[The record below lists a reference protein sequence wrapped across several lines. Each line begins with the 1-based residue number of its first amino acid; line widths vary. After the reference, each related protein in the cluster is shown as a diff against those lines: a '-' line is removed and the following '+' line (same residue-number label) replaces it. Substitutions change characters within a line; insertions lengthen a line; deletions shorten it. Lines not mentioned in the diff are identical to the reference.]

1 MKPVKIVMSAFGP
14 YAEREELDLTSLN
27 SRGLFLI
34 TGPTGSGKTTIFD
47 AITFALYGECSGS
60 TRETNSLRSD
70 HANPD
75 TETYV
80 EFTFSHMGTIYNLK
94 RNPAYERPK
103 KVGEGTT
110 RQGADA
116 DLTFPGG
123 VITGSSN
130 VTRKI
135 VEILGI
141 DSNQFKQI
149 SMIAQGEFLK
159 LLHSTSQ
166 DRGEIFRRVFNTDLF
181 LASQN
186 ILKERARVAHERL
199 SLVENK
205 IISNLQEFRIPED
218 QEELAERVKEG
229 AIHTAEEL
237 FAELR
242 ALVEQDKGKQAS
254 LEAEGKTLNEKIA
267 KQIEV
272 ITDARHLNR
281 NFADLA
287 DAQIRKEKLQEQEKE
302 HESRKQSLVSGERA
316 LYQIRPLEND
326 FLRLKRE
333 EEDLTKSITVLNDT
347 IKDQEAKLLLAL
359 ENYNAE
365 KAKEPERN
373 ELVAEINSLGEVLPK
388 YDEAEKLARELEA
401 NQVLL
406 QSLKEKLVELE
417 EKRISSETKKSELK
431 QELEGLQGLDLKL
444 LTGEQERE
452 ELERRAENLLGLAQ
466 SLETVA
472 ELRLVWSDAQAAYKS
487 ADEAFAT
494 TSQIYFSK
502 ERAFLQEQA
511 GILAG
516 ELEEGEQCPVCGS
529 TEHPLKAEI
538 DPDAPTQEELN
549 ALGEQADQLREAMHK
564 ASTFAAEK
572 ETELKQTEKQ
582 LITDGQKLFAQLDSD
597 FSLETLKDVLV
608 KAQGENKSQ
617 QEANLTL
624 LDQLGEAKQRKDVKE
639 KELVIVEESLES
651 IARELKEKE
660 TERQEL
666 LVLISQKEGQLGAVR
681 SSLKYESK
689 NQAEQVL
696 QNKRNE
702 LDVLKN
708 ALSLAEDI
716 YRKLE
721 SSLDNNR
728 TLQQSE
734 TTRLKQIKFKKI
746 EAEKAFEEKWLE
758 LGFASFEAYKD
769 ALKTEEQLAE
779 LKKAIN
785 DYEQAKQMVEQ
796 DLARLLKATENKEKQ
811 DLAALEVEKQ
821 MLDDGKAALDAL
833 RQRISVRLEINIPL
847 LVSIEQD
854 LAGLEGIRQYYLVL
868 NNLSQTA
875 NGALAG
881 KQRLAFEQYVQAFYF
896 QQILFEANKRLRT
909 MTNGRFELIRRE
921 EPLDKRSQTGL
932 DIDVHDFY
940 TGKSR
945 SVQSL
950 SGGESFKAALSL
962 ALGLSDVIQ
971 SFAGGVEIDTLF
983 VDEGFG
989 ALDDESL
996 EQAIQTLVELAE
1008 GRRLIGIISHVN
1020 ELKERIERQ
1029 VQIEKNVTG
1038 STLKLV

>member
-1 MKPVKIVMSAFGP
+1 M
-14 YAEREELDLTSLN
+14 
-27 SRGLFLI
+27 
-34 TGPTGSGKTTIFD
+34 
-47 AITFALYGECSGS
+47 
-60 TRETNSLRSD
+60 
-70 HANPD
+70 
-75 TETYV
+75 
-80 EFTFSHMGTIYNLK
+80 
-94 RNPAYERPK
+94 
-103 KVGEGTT
+103 
-110 RQGADA
+110 
-116 DLTFPGG
+116 
-123 VITGSSN
+123 
-130 VTRKI
+130 
-135 VEILGI
+135 
-141 DSNQFKQI
+141 
-149 SMIAQGEFLK
+149 
-159 LLHSTSQ
+159 
-166 DRGEIFRRVFNTDLF
+166 
-181 LASQN
+181 
-186 ILKERARVAHERL
+186 
-199 SLVENK
+199 
-205 IISNLQEFRIPED
+205 
-218 QEELAERVKEG
+218 
-229 AIHTAEEL
+229 
-237 FAELR
+237 
-242 ALVEQDKGKQAS
+242 
-254 LEAEGKTLNEKIA
+254 
-267 KQIEV
+267 
-272 ITDARHLNR
+272 
-281 NFADLA
+281 
-287 DAQIRKEKLQEQEKE
+287 
-302 HESRKQSLVSGERA
+302 
-316 LYQIRPLEND
+316 
-326 FLRLKRE
+326 
-333 EEDLTKSITVLNDT
+333 
-347 IKDQEAKLLLAL
+347 
-359 ENYNAE
+359 
-365 KAKEPERN
+365 
-373 ELVAEINSLGEVLPK
+373 
-388 YDEAEKLARELEA
+388 EA

-431 QELEGLQGLDLKL
+431 QEFEGLQGLDLKL

-549 ALGEQADQLREAMHK
+549 ALGEQTDQLREAMHK

-746 EAEKAFEEKWLE
+746 EEDKAFEKSGW
-758 LGFASFEAYKD
+758 SW
-769 ALKTEEQLAE
+769 ALP
-779 LKKAIN
+779 
-785 DYEQAKQMVEQ
+785 V
-796 DLARLLKATENKEKQ
+796 
-811 DLAALEVEKQ
+811 
-821 MLDDGKAALDAL
+821 L
-833 RQRISVRLEINIPL
+833 R
-847 LVSIEQD
+847 
-854 LAGLEGIRQYYLVL
+854 
-868 NNLSQTA
+868 
-875 NGALAG
+875 
-881 KQRLAFEQYVQAFYF
+881 
-896 QQILFEANKRLRT
+896 
-909 MTNGRFELIRRE
+909 LIRMR
-921 EPLDKRSQTGL
+921 
-932 DIDVHDFY
+932 
-940 TGKSR
+940 
-945 SVQSL
+945 
-950 SGGESFKAALSL
+950 
-962 ALGLSDVIQ
+962 
-971 SFAGGVEIDTLF
+971 
-983 VDEGFG
+983 
-989 ALDDESL
+989 
-996 EQAIQTLVELAE
+996 
-1008 GRRLIGIISHVN
+1008 
-1020 ELKERIERQ
+1020 
-1029 VQIEKNVTG
+1029 
-1038 STLKLV
+1038 